1 VCSRS
6 IFKEKNMGMR
16 KKNNQREALR
26 RKLAK
31 IRRDKNKLK
40 KAAKA
45 KTAGQKL
52 HDKMHGKSVEKK
64 ATK

>member
-1 VCSRS
+1 
-6 IFKEKNMGMR
+6 MGMR
-16 KKNNQREALR
+16 KRNNQREALR
-26 RKLAK
+26 RKIAK

-52 HDKMHGKSVEKK
+52 RDKMHGKVEEKK
-64 ATK
+64 AEK